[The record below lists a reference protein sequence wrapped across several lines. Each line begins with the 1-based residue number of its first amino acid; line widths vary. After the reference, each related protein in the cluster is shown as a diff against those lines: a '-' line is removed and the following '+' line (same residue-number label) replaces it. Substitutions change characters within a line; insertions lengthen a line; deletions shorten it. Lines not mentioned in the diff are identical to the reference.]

1 MTPETKTLVMQ
12 IVKAKRVSDNYF
24 IESKMRDIRY
34 TQETAEKGRSKGA
47 RTVAANRIPEK
58 QKFVDKLQS
67 DLAKLDAAIAE
78 LEAT

>member
-1 MTPETKTLVMQ
+1 MTPETKTFVMQ
-12 IVKAKRVSDNYF
+12 IVKAKRTSDYYF
-24 IESKMRDIRY
+24 IESKIRDIRY
-34 TQETAEKGRSKGA
+34 TQETAAKGRSQGA

-58 QKFVDKLQS
+58 QKFVEKLQS